1 MTEPNIFG
9 GLIGGALIG
18 LAAVLLLALNGRIA
32 GVSGILGGL
41 ITSTSRGERFW
52 HLAFIFGLIAGA
64 GLYVLARGGL
74 PLELQAGA
82 PDTAFCR
89 FARRRGNPAGLRLHL
104 GPRRL
109 RSSAPFAPLAGGND
123 DFHGYRGAHRLLD
136 ASRVL
141 MSQIASCICRRCDV
155 RFRIGRFRNDQPRP
169 GYRLS

>member
-74 PLELQAGA
+74 PLELQAGGL
-82 PDTAFCR
+82 TLLLSGLLVGVGTRLGSGCTSGHGVCGL
-89 FARRRGNPAGLRLHL
+89 ARRS
-104 GPRRL
+104 PR
-109 RSSAPFAPLAGGND
+109 S
-123 DFHGYRGAHRLLD
+123 
-136 ASRVL
+136 L
-141 MSQIASCICRRCDV
+141 MATMTFMVTAALTVFLTRHV
-155 RFRIGRFRNDQPRP
+155 F
-169 GYRLS
+169 

>member
-74 PLELQAGA
+74 PLELQAGGLTLLLA
-82 PDTAFCR
+82 GLLVGVGTRLGSGCTSGHGVCGL
-89 FARRRGNPAGLRLHL
+89 ARRS
-104 GPRRL
+104 PRSL
-109 RSSAPFAPLAGGND
+109 VATMIFM
-123 DFHGYRGAHRLLD
+123 
-136 ASRVL
+136 V
-141 MSQIASCICRRCDV
+141 IAALTVFLTRHV
-155 RFRIGRFRNDQPRP
+155 F
-169 GYRLS
+169 

>member
-74 PLELQAGA
+74 PLELQAGGLTLLLA
-82 PDTAFCR
+82 GLLVGVGTRLGSGCTSGLGVCGL
-89 FARRRGNPAGLRLHL
+89 ARRS
-104 GPRRL
+104 PR
-109 RSSAPFAPLAGGND
+109 S
-123 DFHGYRGAHRLLD
+123 
-136 ASRVL
+136 L
-141 MSQIASCICRRCDV
+141 MATMTFMVTAALTVFLTRHV
-155 RFRIGRFRNDQPRP
+155 F
-169 GYRLS
+169 